1 MKIVRV
7 MCTGR
12 IDPSFILRAFANGVD
27 GVFVG
32 GCWLGECHY
41 LTEGNH
47 HAVSMMNI
55 TKKLLKQ
62 CGVNTDRLRLEWVSA
77 AQGIRF
83 AEVVTDFSKQIQ
95 GIGPLATNE
104 AREENKLR
112 LKLKAAI
119 SIVPYVRLVERERMR
134 AHFNTR
140 EEYDAYFNTDEVN
153 RIFKEA
159 VSDKL
164 LLKQILLLLEEKD
177 YTNEELAAILGIDAR
192 EVAQYLMLSS
202 KKRLTKFDEREKRFK
217 AALIGK

>member
-119 SIVPYVRLVERERMR
+119 SIVPYVRLVERERLR

-202 KKRLTKFDEREKRFK
+202 KKGLTKFDESEKRFK
-217 AALIGK
+217 AVAIGK